1 VDTIRRYATS
11 RQKKRAQFGG
21 ARAGRIEEL
30 RPCRPNED
38 AAAFPES
45 SKTKSNRSRVHGS
58 AATRPLAL
66 PSAGFL
72 ADRLSANYLSAD
84 HPLTDA
90 MHGFRRRILLL
101 ALAGGA
107 LIPGAEV
114 ARAMVKP
121 TAPSGLSIGDQ
132 TFSLEQATLEASLA
146 DPYLAQMN
154 SLAHRPLPLLWTLS
168 VKARSRAVG
177 EIVWAPRLTADHLTP
192 PVRRWIDLVGYARN
206 WDTSKPRED
215 DPAGSIYVV
224 THESITRSSLTFVSR
239 TGAQFQVLWHGTCDL
254 FISAT
259 YQETVPFRFSGPVQF
274 AGVRVDASEK
284 DSAQTVRQRLA
295 QRIAL
300 DNLRQTALRLSDQR
314 YADGTRMASAQF
326 VPTP

>member
-1 VDTIRRYATS
+1 LSRRICAATAASGDQGHRSEQRREWLQIFVHQDPVGVDTIRRYATS

-58 AATRPLAL
+58 AAARPLAL

-121 TAPSGLSIGDQ
+121 TAPSGLSIGD
-132 TFSLEQATLEASLA
+132 
-146 DPYLAQMN
+146 
-154 SLAHRPLPLLWTLS
+154 
-168 VKARSRAVG
+168 
-177 EIVWAPRLTADHLTP
+177 
-192 PVRRWIDLVGYARN
+192 
-206 WDTSKPRED
+206 
-215 DPAGSIYVV
+215 
-224 THESITRSSLTFVSR
+224 
-239 TGAQFQVLWHGTCDL
+239 
-254 FISAT
+254 
-259 YQETVPFRFSGPVQF
+259 
-274 AGVRVDASEK
+274 
-284 DSAQTVRQRLA
+284 
-295 QRIAL
+295 
-300 DNLRQTALRLSDQR
+300 
-314 YADGTRMASAQF
+314 
-326 VPTP
+326 